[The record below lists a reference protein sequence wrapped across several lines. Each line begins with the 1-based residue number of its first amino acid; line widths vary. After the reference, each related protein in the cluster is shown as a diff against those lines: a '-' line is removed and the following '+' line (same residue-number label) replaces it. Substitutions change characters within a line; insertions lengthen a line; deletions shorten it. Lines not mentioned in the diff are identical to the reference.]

1 MQRCCSLNH
10 QHDVLTASLAL
21 QASLSTPLPE
31 PSTLLGCA
39 TAVLA
44 SIWLT
49 RKKRNVD
56 ARLSVIDS
64 FRLGRND
71 PPEFPVRPNHADEME
86 CANCADSRN
95 GSVHELFHC
104 NSADRTRSGNEFCR
118 LSDLCF
124 RSTFAERTGP

>member
-1 MQRCCSLNH
+1 TYTRCQPRQLE
-10 QHDVLTASLAL
+10 VLTASLAL
-21 QASLSTPLPE
+21 RASLSTPLPE

-44 SIWLT
+44 FNCWLE
-49 RKKRNVD
+49 RKEIVD

-71 PPEFPVRPNHADEME
+71 PQEFPVRPNHADEME

-124 RSTFAERTGP
+124 RSTFAERTG